1 MKSFGLSYIAVL
13 FVTFS
18 SIKAIPTSDPS
29 TPAPVNASQPTPQLA
44 TTADILNLAS
54 DLLGKSCLQLFIT
67 TSKTHSPAVQI
78 VGTQSTPAEIA
89 ELCSE
94 FDFSRL
100 LASGYNVTTI
110 ENVFC
115 QAASLAT
122 IPSLTEIQELTVEY
136 SSWIWIYQAVGALNN
151 DLDLLKQLCES
162 INVAS
167 AFSVG
172 QNGTLVKTTIC
183 NVANGLGLP
192 EVPVPQFESEGSE
205 GSEGLEGL
213 DDGSTETTEDSSEE
227 TASTPS
233 TPTPKGPKHHSFN
246 NYPFHTAI

>member
-1 MKSFGLSYIAVL
+1 MKSFVLSYIAVL

-18 SIKAIPTSDPS
+18 SMNAIPTSDPS

-54 DLLGKSCLQLFIT
+54 DLL
-67 TSKTHSPAVQI
+67 AVQI

-110 ENVFC
+110 QNVFC
-115 QAASLAT
+115 QAANRTGT
-122 IPSLTEIQELTVEY
+122 IPSLTEIQQLTVEY

-151 DLDLLKQLCES
+151 DLGLLKQLCES

-192 EVPVPQFESEGSE
+192 EVPVPQFQSEVAEDG
-205 GSEGLEGL
+205 GLT
-213 DDGSTETTEDSSEE
+213 DPAEDASEE
-227 TASTPS
+227 TTSTPS
-233 TPTPKGPKHHSFN
+233 TPTPTPKGPKHHSFP
-246 NYPFHTAI
+246 YYTFHTAI

>member
-18 SIKAIPTSDPS
+18 SINAIPTSDPS
-29 TPAPVNASQPTPQLA
+29 TPAPVNASEPTPQLA

-54 DLLGKSCLQLFIT
+54 DLL
-67 TSKTHSPAVQI
+67 AVQI

-115 QAASLAT
+115 QAASLAA
-122 IPSLTEIQELTVEY
+122 IPSLTEIQQLTVEY

-167 AFSVG
+167 AFGVG

-183 NVANGLGLP
+183 NVANGPGLP

-205 GSEGLEGL
+205 GLE
-213 DDGSTETTEDSSEE
+213 DDGSTDSTEDSSEA
-227 TASTPS
+227 TTSTRS
-233 TPTPKGPKHHSFN
+233 TPTPKGPKHHSFPH
-246 NYPFHTAI
+246 YPFRTAI